1 MYHHVC
7 SLGTLCHTGRILQRL
22 QLKKTSH
29 PFDWVFSDYNI
40 IIDCLKDDFN
50 KFLDPS
56 YYTDVKNDFHEHNCG
71 HTLYHEDF
79 FFHKDPRRDDHYQY
93 YQRCVERFRNLLKSN
108 ERKLFLMFISPEKTK
123 HPHSISQM
131 VENQVDKQ
139 TIIEE
144 IKRNGR
150 ELDHELRNHT
160 SNYQLVVIINFGGNE
175 YQTYEQEVE
184 GTLEFLHLNT
194 IDPSQGVTFSGG
206 WNTNRFPDNYYT
218 SGLLTELYPCKR

>member
-1 MYHHVC
+1 
-7 SLGTLCHTGRILQRL
+7 
-22 QLKKTSH
+22 
-29 PFDWVFSDYNI
+29 
-40 IIDCLKDDFN
+40 
-50 KFLDPS
+50 
-56 YYTDVKNDFHEHNCG
+56 
-71 HTLYHEDF
+71 
-79 FFHKDPRRDDHYQY
+79 
-93 YQRCVERFRNLLKSN
+93 
-108 ERKLFLMFISPEKTK
+108 
-123 HPHSISQM
+123 M
-131 VENQVDKQ
+131 VENQIDKQ

-150 ELDHELRNHT
+150 ELDQELRNHT